1 MTTPW
6 KLQYRLY
13 SLGCLLNGKLS
24 INEPLRNE
32 KSFPQKK
39 QTHGF
44 FFSDISFFNNT
55 STPTKSIEVKGSSYH
70 NLQRSTESCSFWLC
84 AAQFHDLWYS
94 TGRCL
99 KLHYQTAKLSRDS
112 LTTVQK
118 LFLTG
123 EYHRTSFCHIL
134 KLLCIQGALKTLFFI
149 FSFSQTTT
157 VLKANLSPA
166 SKHKESIQNY
176 GFLA

>member
-1 MTTPW
+1 MTTLW

-55 STPTKSIEVKGSSYH
+55 STPTKSIEVKEVLTITSREAQSPVHFGYAQH
-70 NLQRSTESCSFWLC
+70 NFMIFGILQDVVLNCIIK
-84 AAQFHDLWYS
+84 Q
-94 TGRCL
+94 
-99 KLHYQTAKLSRDS
+99 LS
-112 LTTVQK
+112 
-118 LFLTG
+118 
-123 EYHRTSFCHIL
+123 
-134 KLLCIQGALKTLFFI
+134 
-149 FSFSQTTT
+149 
-157 VLKANLSPA
+157 
-166 SKHKESIQNY
+166 
-176 GFLA
+176 